1 MGRSAELALLA
12 ADFEQTRLFGMRSV
26 VVTGEAGIGK
36 TTLLGVFARQL
47 RSSDDATVLYGRCD
61 EGSPVPLQPS
71 VGLIG
76 SLVEHAPIDLLS
88 AHTARC
94 GGDLL
99 PLALHL
105 GDRVRVGPPSHADI
119 GTEQYSM
126 FEAVADLLRRLAD
139 RSPVVIMLDDLH
151 WAEPTALQLLRSLG
165 RVLVSAR
172 VLLIAAFRDPGERR
186 SDELR
191 SAIAD
196 LDRANSRRLPLP
208 LFDEAELSQLVR
220 SAVDAGE
227 RDRDPR
233 AVAEMLR
240 HESAGNPLYAAHL
253 LRHWLDSHLIEN
265 RVEGLGFAARARPAA
280 VPPSLSEV
288 LWSRV
293 RSLGKKG
300 PAILSAAAVLGVH
313 FRFDVLA
320 DMLDIGENELT
331 DVLDDAVSA

>member
-1 MGRSAELALLA
+1 
-12 ADFEQTRLFGMRSV
+12 
-26 VVTGEAGIGK
+26 
-36 TTLLGVFARQL
+36 
-47 RSSDDATVLYGRCD
+47 
-61 EGSPVPLQPS
+61 
-71 VGLIG
+71 
-76 SLVEHAPIDLLS
+76 
-88 AHTARC
+88 
-94 GGDLL
+94 
-99 PLALHL
+99 
-105 GDRVRVGPPSHADI
+105 
-119 GTEQYSM
+119 M

-208 LFDEAELSQLVR
+208 LFDEAELSQLVL

-280 VPPSLSEV
+280 VPPSLREV